1 MPSDTLGKTKAKTLN
16 VNKMTD
22 LEIAQVAIE
31 IDHLREMIRIK
42 DEYIKA
48 LELFISETNEST
60 AKLIFKNEEK

>member
-1 MPSDTLGKTKAKTLN
+1 MPSDTLGKTKAKPLN